1 MAWADSSVT
10 PSWRGGLRKAAL
22 RCPEVIT
29 AVSTGERSAEALMS
43 TLRALIRS
51 RPASRYMTTWP
62 EGWSST
68 RAVRS
73 GSVSRRWPVHG
84 LPAAHR

>member
-10 PSWRGGLRKAAL
+10 PSWRGGLRKVAL
-22 RCPEVIT
+22 RWPEVIT
-29 AVSTGERSAEALMS
+29 AVSTGERSADAATS
-43 TLRALIRS
+43 TLDAVIRT
-51 RPASRYMTTWP
+51 RPASRYSTIWP

-68 RAVRS
+68 RAVCS
-73 GSVSRRWPVHG
+73 GSASRRWPVHG